1 MCTVI
6 KISYALV
13 PRWIAI
19 NREDR
24 PVKKVLLI
32 RLDKIGDL
40 ICTLPADQIL
50 DTNQYDVTWT
60 VQKGMG
66 RIVELG
72 EKKRKYLELD
82 KANPKES
89 RIQFAEFLKKNNF
102 DYAVSFQCPWWI
114 NYELFKHRIRHRIGV
129 LSQWHSFLFLNE
141 GLRQKRSLAVK
152 HEFEYN
158 LDLVQKI
165 TGPISIDPKKILF
178 KFRKPQST
186 ATLEKFHL
194 MPNYVV
200 VHPGMMG
207 SALNW
212 PQQKYIEYINRLLSE
227 NKIIVVTGTDSDEP
241 YLDQIKKVFLN
252 HPQVKWLQSK
262 LNFNE
267 LLEILNYSEKIIAP
281 STGVA
286 HIAASL
292 DKEVHAIFSHIR
304 VHHPLRWSPRGE
316 NVKIYLPK
324 VANPEACDHTDCMTK
339 IELP

>member
-1 MCTVI
+1 MK
-6 KISYALV
+6 KIA
-13 PRWIAI
+13 
-19 NREDR
+19 
-24 PVKKVLLI
+24 LI

-40 ICTLPADQIL
+40 ICTLPTDQVL
-50 DTNQYDVTWT
+50 DQSAYDITWV

-66 RIVELG
+66 RIVDSG
-72 EKKRKYLELD
+72 EKKRRFIELD
-82 KANPKES
+82 KSKPDES
-89 RIQFAEFLKKNNF
+89 RKIFAEFLAENNF

-114 NYELFKHRIRHRIGV
+114 NFELFKARIRHRIGV

-141 GLRQKRSLAVK
+141 GVRQKRSQALK

-158 LDLVQKI
+158 LELIEKV
-165 TGPISIDPKKILF
+165 TGPSSQNPKEIIF
-178 KFRKPQST
+178 KFKKPQST
-186 ATLEKFHL
+186 ATLEKFEL
-194 MPNYVV
+194 KPNYIV

-212 PQQKYIEYINRLLSE
+212 PQQKYIEYIAKQISLNHT
-227 NKIIVVTGTDSDEP
+227 IVITGTDSDES
-241 YLDQIKKVFLN
+241 YLNEIKKIYLN

-304 VHHPLRWSPRGE
+304 VHHPIRWAPRGI
-316 NVKIYLPK
+316 NIHIYLPK
-324 VANPEACDHTDCMTK
+324 VSSAESCDHSDCMTK

>member
-1 MCTVI
+1 MK
-6 KISYALV
+6 KIV
-13 PRWIAI
+13 
-19 NREDR
+19 
-24 PVKKVLLI
+24 LI

-40 ICTLPADQIL
+40 ICTLPTDQVL
-50 DTNQYDVTWT
+50 DQSAYDVTWV

-66 RIVELG
+66 NIVNFG
-72 EKKRKYLELD
+72 EKKRRFIELD
-82 KANPKES
+82 KSKPEES
-89 RIQFAEFLKKNNF
+89 RQIFADFLKQNDF

-114 NYELFKHRIRHRIGV
+114 NYELFKARIRHRIGV

-141 GLRQKRSLAVK
+141 GVRQKRSRAIK

-158 LDLVQKI
+158 LELVEKI
-165 TGPISIDPKKILF
+165 TGPLTQNPKEIYF
-178 KFRKPQST
+178 KFKKPQST
-186 ATLEKFHL
+186 ATLEKFGL
-194 MPNYVV
+194 SPNYIV

-212 PQQKYIEYINRLLSE
+212 PQQKYIEYIDKQIKLNRL
-227 NKIIVVTGTDSDEP
+227 IVITGTDADEP
-241 YLDQIKKVFLN
+241 YLDQIKKVYLN

-262 LNFNE
+262 LNFSE

-304 VHHPLRWSPRGE
+304 VHHPIRWSPRGK
-316 NVKIYLPK
+316 NIHIYLPK
-324 VANPEACDHTDCMTK
+324 VANPETCDHADCMTK

>member
-1 MCTVI
+1 MKK
-6 KISYALV
+6 KIV
-13 PRWIAI
+13 
-19 NREDR
+19 
-24 PVKKVLLI
+24 LI

-40 ICTLPADQIL
+40 ICTLPTDQVL
-50 DTNQYDVTWT
+50 DQSAHDVTWV

-66 RIVELG
+66 NIVNFG
-72 EKKRKYLELD
+72 EKKRKFIELD
-82 KANPKES
+82 KSKPEES
-89 RIQFAEFLKKNNF
+89 RKIFAKLLEENNF

-114 NYELFKHRIRHRIGV
+114 NYELFKARIRHRIGV

-141 GLRQKRSLAVK
+141 GVRQKRSRAIK

-158 LDLVQKI
+158 LELVEKI
-165 TGPISIDPKKILF
+165 TGPLTQNPKEIYF
-178 KFRKPQST
+178 KFKKPQST
-186 ATLEKFHL
+186 ATLEKFGL
-194 MPNYVV
+194 SPNYIV

-212 PQQKYIEYINRLLSE
+212 PQQKYIEYIDKQIKLNRL
-227 NKIIVVTGTDSDEP
+227 IVITGTDADEP
-241 YLDQIKKVFLN
+241 YLDQIKKVYLN
-252 HPQVKWLQSK
+252 HSQVKWLQSK
-262 LNFNE
+262 LNFSE

-304 VHHPLRWSPRGE
+304 VHHPIRWSPRGK
-316 NVKIYLPK
+316 NIHIYLPK
-324 VANPEACDHTDCMTK
+324 VANPETCDHSDCMTK

>member
-1 MCTVI
+1 MK
-6 KISYALV
+6 KIV
-13 PRWIAI
+13 
-19 NREDR
+19 
-24 PVKKVLLI
+24 LI

-40 ICTLPADQIL
+40 ICTLPTDQVL
-50 DTNQYDVTWT
+50 DQSTYDVTWV

-66 RIVELG
+66 NIVNFG
-72 EKKRKYLELD
+72 EKKRKFIELD
-82 KANPKES
+82 KGNPEAS
-89 RIQFAEFLKKNNF
+89 RKIFADLLVQNNF

-114 NYELFKHRIRHRIGV
+114 NFELFKARIRHRIGV

-141 GLRQKRSLAVK
+141 GARQKRSQAVK

-158 LDLVQKI
+158 LELVEKI
-165 TGPISIDPKKILF
+165 TGPVTQNPKEIYF
-178 KFRKPQST
+178 KFKKPQST
-186 ATLEKFHL
+186 ATLEKFGL
-194 MPNYVV
+194 SPNYIV

-212 PQQKYIEYINRLLSE
+212 PQQKYIEYIDKQIKLDR
-227 NKIIVVTGTDSDEP
+227 IVVITGTDADEP
-241 YLDQIKKVFLN
+241 YLDKIKSIYLN

-262 LNFNE
+262 LNFSE

-304 VHHPLRWSPRGE
+304 VHHPIRWSPRGK
-316 NVKIYLPK
+316 NIHIYLPK
-324 VANPEACDHTDCMTK
+324 VTNPEACDHSDCMTK

>member
-1 MCTVI
+1 MK
-6 KISYALV
+6 KIV
-13 PRWIAI
+13 
-19 NREDR
+19 
-24 PVKKVLLI
+24 LI

-40 ICTLPADQIL
+40 ICTLPTDQVL
-50 DTNQYDVTWT
+50 DQSVYDVTWV
-60 VQKGMG
+60 VQTGMG
-66 RIVELG
+66 NIVNFG
-72 EKKRKYLELD
+72 EKKRRFIELD
-82 KANPKES
+82 KSKPEES
-89 RIQFAEFLKKNNF
+89 RKIFAEFLKQNDF

-114 NYELFKHRIRHRIGV
+114 NYELFKACIRHRIGV

-141 GLRQKRSLAVK
+141 GVRQKRSRAIK

-158 LDLVQKI
+158 LELVEKI
-165 TGPISIDPKKILF
+165 TGPLTQNPKEIYF
-178 KFRKPQST
+178 KFKKPQST
-186 ATLEKFHL
+186 ATLEKFGL
-194 MPNYVV
+194 SPNYIV

-212 PQQKYIEYINRLLSE
+212 PQQKYIEYIDKQIKLNRL
-227 NKIIVVTGTDSDEP
+227 IVITGTDADEP
-241 YLDQIKKVFLN
+241 YLDQIKKVYLN

-262 LNFNE
+262 LNFSE

-304 VHHPLRWSPRGE
+304 VHHPIRWSPRGK
-316 NVKIYLPK
+316 NIHVYLPK
-324 VANPEACDHTDCMTK
+324 VANPETCDHSDCMTK

>member
-1 MCTVI
+1 M
-6 KISYALV
+6 
-13 PRWIAI
+13 
-19 NREDR
+19 
-24 PVKKVLLI
+24 KKVVLI

-40 ICTLPADQIL
+40 IVTLPTDQVL
-50 DTNQYDVTWT
+50 DQSAYDVTWV

-66 RIVELG
+66 RIVDHG
-72 EKKRKYLELD
+72 EKKRRYIELD
-82 KANPKES
+82 KANPEAS
-89 RIQFAEFLKKNNF
+89 RKIFADFLKQNNF

-114 NYELFKHRIRHRIGV
+114 NYELFKHRVRHRIGV

-141 GLRQKRSLAVK
+141 GVRQKRSQAVK

-165 TGPISIDPKKILF
+165 TGPLTQDPKKILF
-178 KFRKPQST
+178 KFKKPQTT
-186 ATLEKFHL
+186 ATLEKYGL
-194 MPNYVV
+194 LPNYIV

-212 PQQKYIEYINRLLSE
+212 PQSKYIEYIDKQIKSGRT
-227 NKIIVVTGTDSDEP
+227 IVITGTDADEP
-241 YLDQIKKVFLN
+241 YLNEIKSVYVN
-252 HPQVKWLQSK
+252 HPQIKWLQSK

-267 LLEILNYSEKIIAP
+267 LLEILNFSEKIIVP

-304 VHHPLRWSPRGE
+304 VHHPTRWSPRG
-316 NVKIYLPK
+316 NNIHIYLPN
-324 VANPEACDHTDCMTK
+324 VSNIEACDHSDCMTK

>member
-1 MCTVI
+1 MK
-6 KISYALV
+6 KIV
-13 PRWIAI
+13 
-19 NREDR
+19 
-24 PVKKVLLI
+24 LI

-40 ICTLPADQIL
+40 ICTLPTDQVL
-50 DTNQYDVTWT
+50 DQNVYDVTWV

-66 RIVELG
+66 NIVNFG
-72 EKKRKYLELD
+72 EKKRRFIELD
-82 KANPKES
+82 KSKPEES
-89 RIQFAEFLKKNNF
+89 RKIFAEFLKQNDF

-114 NYELFKHRIRHRIGV
+114 NYELFKARIRHRIGV

-141 GLRQKRSLAVK
+141 GVRQKRSRAIK

-158 LDLVQKI
+158 LELVEKI
-165 TGPISIDPKKILF
+165 TGPITQNPKEIYF
-178 KFRKPQST
+178 KFKKPQST
-186 ATLEKFHL
+186 ATLEKFGL
-194 MPNYVV
+194 SPNYIV

-212 PQQKYIEYINRLLSE
+212 PQQKYIEYIDKQIKLNRL
-227 NKIIVVTGTDSDEP
+227 IVITGTDADEP
-241 YLDQIKKVFLN
+241 YLDKIKSVYLN

-262 LNFNE
+262 LNFSE

-304 VHHPLRWSPRGE
+304 VHHPIRWSPRGK
-316 NVKIYLPK
+316 NIHIYLPK
-324 VANPEACDHTDCMTK
+324 VSNPETCDHSDCMTK

>member
-1 MCTVI
+1 MK
-6 KISYALV
+6 KIV
-13 PRWIAI
+13 
-19 NREDR
+19 
-24 PVKKVLLI
+24 LI

-40 ICTLPADQIL
+40 ICTLPTDQVL
-50 DTNQYDVTWT
+50 DQSAYDVTWV

-66 RIVELG
+66 NIVNFG
-72 EKKRKYLELD
+72 EKKRRFIELD
-82 KANPKES
+82 KSKPEES
-89 RIQFAEFLKKNNF
+89 RKIFAEFLKQNDF

-114 NYELFKHRIRHRIGV
+114 NFELFKARIRHRIGV

-141 GLRQKRSLAVK
+141 GVRQKRSQAIK

-158 LDLVQKI
+158 LELVEKI
-165 TGPISIDPKKILF
+165 TGPLTQNPKEIYF
-178 KFRKPQST
+178 KFKKPQST
-186 ATLEKFHL
+186 ATLEKFGL
-194 MPNYVV
+194 SPNYIV

-212 PQQKYIEYINRLLSE
+212 PQQKYIEYIDKQIKLNRL
-227 NKIIVVTGTDSDEP
+227 IVITGTDADEP
-241 YLDQIKKVFLN
+241 YLDQIKKVYLN

-262 LNFNE
+262 LNFSE

-304 VHHPLRWSPRGE
+304 VHHPIRWSPRGK
-316 NVKIYLPK
+316 NIHVYLPK
-324 VANPEACDHTDCMTK
+324 VANPETCDHSDCMTK

>member
-1 MCTVI
+1 MK
-6 KISYALV
+6 KIV
-13 PRWIAI
+13 
-19 NREDR
+19 
-24 PVKKVLLI
+24 LI

-40 ICTLPADQIL
+40 ICTLPTDQVL
-50 DTNQYDVTWT
+50 DQNVYDVTWV

-66 RIVELG
+66 NIVNFG
-72 EKKRKYLELD
+72 EKKRRFIELD
-82 KANPKES
+82 KSKPEES
-89 RIQFAEFLKKNNF
+89 RKIFAEFLKQNDF

-114 NYELFKHRIRHRIGV
+114 NYELFKARIRHRIGV

-141 GLRQKRSLAVK
+141 GVRQKRSRAIK

-158 LDLVQKI
+158 LELVEKI
-165 TGPISIDPKKILF
+165 TGPLTQNPKEIYF
-178 KFRKPQST
+178 KFKKPQST
-186 ATLEKFHL
+186 ATLEKFGL
-194 MPNYVV
+194 SPNYIV

-212 PQQKYIEYINRLLSE
+212 PQQKYIEYIDKQIKLNRL
-227 NKIIVVTGTDSDEP
+227 IVITGTDADEP
-241 YLDQIKKVFLN
+241 YLDKIKSVYLN

-262 LNFNE
+262 LNFSE

-304 VHHPLRWSPRGE
+304 VHHPIRWSPRGK
-316 NVKIYLPK
+316 NIHIYLPK
-324 VANPEACDHTDCMTK
+324 VSNPETCDHSDCMTK

>member
-1 MCTVI
+1 M
-6 KISYALV
+6 K
-13 PRWIAI
+13 
-19 NREDR
+19 
-24 PVKKVLLI
+24 KKVVLI

-40 ICTLPADQIL
+40 ICTLPTDQVL
-50 DTNQYDVTWT
+50 DQNVYDVTWV

-66 RIVELG
+66 NIVNFG
-72 EKKRKYLELD
+72 EKKRGFIELD
-82 KANPKES
+82 KTTPEES
-89 RIQFAEFLKKNNF
+89 QKIFAEFLKNNNF

-114 NYELFKHRIRHRIGV
+114 NFELFKHRVRHRIGV

-141 GLRQKRSLAVK
+141 GVRQKRSQAVK

-158 LDLVQKI
+158 LELVEKI
-165 TGPISIDPKKILF
+165 TGPLTIDPKNILF
-178 KFRKPQST
+178 KFKKPQST
-186 ATLEKFHL
+186 ATLEKFGL
-194 MPNYVV
+194 KPNYII

-212 PQQKYIEYINRLLSE
+212 PQQKYREYIARQISQGRT
-227 NKIIVVTGTDSDEP
+227 IVITGTDSDEP
-241 YLDQIKKVFLN
+241 YLDKIKSVYLD

-267 LLEILNYSEKIIAP
+267 LLEIINYSEKIIVP

-304 VHHPLRWSPRGE
+304 VHHPVRWSPRG
-316 NVKIYLPK
+316 NNIHIYLPN
-324 VANPEACDHTDCMTK
+324 VSNINTCDHSNCMST
-339 IELP
+339 IEIS